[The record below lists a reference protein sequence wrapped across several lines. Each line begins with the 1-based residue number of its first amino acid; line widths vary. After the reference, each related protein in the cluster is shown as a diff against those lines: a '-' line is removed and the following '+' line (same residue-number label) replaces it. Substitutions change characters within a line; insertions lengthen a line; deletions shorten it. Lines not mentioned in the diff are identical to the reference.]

1 MGDNYEVSIDKF
13 DDFDKVFGTPES
25 SRFKYSPQ
33 KTLGWK
39 YECENML
46 AGGDITVSYDSL
58 TVSDFDVILALYKDN
73 RLINMSESNQGA
85 KSASLVLPSEFE
97 SGNGWSVKAF
107 VWDSVSSMLPLD
119 GAFEKEL

>member
-13 DDFDKVFGTPES
+13 DDFDKVFGKPES

-33 KTLGWK
+33 KNLGWK
-39 YECENML
+39 YECENL
-46 AGGDITVSYDSL
+46 SADGNITVSYDSL
-58 TVSDFDVILALYKDN
+58 TVSDFDVTLALYKDN
-73 RLINMSESNQGA
+73 RLINLSVGNRGE

-107 VWDSVSSMLPLD
+107 VWDSVSSMFPFD